1 MRLARKKMKTTR
13 RNNNNS
19 TATNSQ
25 SRGSSGAELRQSRAQ
40 SCGRAVAELT
50 PEDNKTM
57 QFSRD
62 VPQKGKTCSCVGT
75 GSANVLGS

>member
-13 RNNNNS
+13 RNNNNNNS

-62 VPQKGKTCSCVGT
+62 VPQKGKPCSSMNGKRD
-75 GSANVLGS
+75 